1 MQSPTIAS
9 VDALLHLRRRLLCS
23 ASGPRPWPALRQEWL
38 SWMTRE
44 RRKRWR
50 SAHRSQA
57 GRGVEMLSQVTGW

>member
-1 MQSPTIAS
+1 

-50 SAHRSQA
+50 SAHRSQVA
-57 GRGVEMLSQVTGW
+57 GVAFLFWVDWVDSGN